1 MDLLQ
6 LEHFIAVCEE
16 GTFTRAAERVFRT
29 QSAVSQSIKKIEDEI
44 GTPLF
49 ARGMHDVTLTETGKV
64 VLDYARRMVRLRE
77 EATRQIGALRNLN
90 AGTLTI
96 AAHESAAVY
105 LLPAPLRS
113 YLRKFPDIK
122 VGIYRSRLDDIPR
135 QVLDREVDIGFVKEE
150 PMFRGLK
157 SVDVHTDEMILI
169 ASPRHPLVARG
180 EVWIRDL
187 GQEAFVVH
195 HLCVSTEQ
203 TILRLF
209 DRHGTPCRIVAELWS
224 FENIKSFV
232 QEDVGLAI
240 VPRITVQQE
249 LRDGLLVE
257 IPVQELRVPRR
268 TLMIH
273 RDQGYLSD
281 SAKEMIR
288 IVRHFNFV
296 GTREGGEPD
305 TALSLAAAVAR
316 TRNH

>member
-1 MDLLQ
+1 MIRSRESIAASYGAISFSARDARPSVIQYGTAGGSMDILQ

-44 GTPLF
+44 GAPLF

-64 VLDYARRMVRLRE
+64 VLEYARRMVRLRE

-150 PMFRGLK
+150 PTFRGITA
-157 SVDVHTDEMILI
+157 VDVHSDRMVLI
-169 ASPRHPLVARG
+169 ASPRHPLVGRG
-180 EVWIRDL
+180 ELRIRDL
-187 GQEAFVVH
+187 GEQPFVVH
-195 HLCVSTEQ
+195 HLCLTTEH
-203 TILRLF
+203 T
-209 DRHGTPCRIVAELWS
+209 
-224 FENIKSFV
+224 
-232 QEDVGLAI
+232 
-240 VPRITVQQE
+240 
-249 LRDGLLVE
+249 
-257 IPVQELRVPRR
+257 
-268 TLMIH
+268 
-273 RDQGYLSD
+273 
-281 SAKEMIR
+281 
-288 IVRHFNFV
+288 
-296 GTREGGEPD
+296 
-305 TALSLAAAVAR
+305 
-316 TRNH
+316 

>member
-16 GTFTRAAERVFRT
+16 GTFTRAAERVYRT
-29 QSAVSQSIKKIEDEI
+29 QSAVSQSIKKLEDEV
-44 GTPLF
+44 GAPLF

-64 VLDYARRMVRLRE
+64 VLECARRMVWLRE
-77 EATRQIGALRNLN
+77 EANRQIGALRNMN
-90 AGTLTI
+90 AGTLSI

-113 YLRKFPDIK
+113 YLRKFPNIK

-135 QVLDREVDIGFVKEE
+135 QVLDREVDIGFVKQE
-150 PMFRGLK
+150 PTFRGLK

-169 ASPRHPLVARG
+169 ASPRHPLAGRSDVR
-180 EVWIRDL
+180 IRDL

-195 HLCVSTEQ
+195 HLCLTTEQ
-203 TILRLF
+203 TILHLF
-209 DRHGTPCRIVAELWS
+209 DQHATPCRIVAELWS

-249 LRDGLLVE
+249 LRDGLLIE
-257 IPVQELRVPRR
+257 IPVQELKVPRR
-268 TLMIH
+268 TLMVY

-281 SAKEMIR
+281 SAQEMIR
-288 IVRHFNFV
+288 VVRDFNFV
-296 GTREGGEPD
+296 GAPEGDEAGATLPLM
-305 TALSLAAAVAR
+305 ASVAR
-316 TRNH
+316 TRSH

>member
-16 GTFTRAAERVFRT
+16 GTFTRAAERVYRT

-44 GTPLF
+44 GAPLF

-64 VLDYARRMVRLRE
+64 VLEYARRMVRLRE

-150 PMFRGLK
+150 PTFRGIT
-157 SVDVHTDEMILI
+157 SVDVHSRCNGSI
-169 ASPRHPLVARG
+169 AS
-180 EVWIRDL
+180 
-187 GQEAFVVH
+187 
-195 HLCVSTEQ
+195 
-203 TILRLF
+203 
-209 DRHGTPCRIVAELWS
+209 
-224 FENIKSFV
+224 
-232 QEDVGLAI
+232 
-240 VPRITVQQE
+240 
-249 LRDGLLVE
+249 
-257 IPVQELRVPRR
+257 
-268 TLMIH
+268 
-273 RDQGYLSD
+273 
-281 SAKEMIR
+281 
-288 IVRHFNFV
+288 
-296 GTREGGEPD
+296 
-305 TALSLAAAVAR
+305 AAASPVEHRLQFRDMVKTFRRSPFVSHHRAHHSPPVR
-316 TRNH
+316 SAWNSLPDRRRAVEL

>member
-44 GTPLF
+44 GAPLF

-209 DRHGTPCRIVAELWS
+209 DSHATPCRIVAELWS

-281 SAKEMIR
+281 SAREMIR
-288 IVRHFNFV
+288 IVRQFNFV
-296 GTREGGEPD
+296 GTPEGGESD
-305 TALSLAAAVAR
+305 TALSLTAAVGR
-316 TRNH
+316 TRKH